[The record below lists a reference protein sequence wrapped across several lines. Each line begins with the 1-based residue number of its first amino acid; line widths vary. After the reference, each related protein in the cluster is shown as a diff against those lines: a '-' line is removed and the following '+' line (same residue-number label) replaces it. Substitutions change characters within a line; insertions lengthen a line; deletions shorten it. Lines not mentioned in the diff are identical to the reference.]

1 MSFPQDLE
9 FALSFICSL
18 LFHSKSLRLKNN
30 HEQFAQVALVALT
43 KRVTE
48 SKSLL
53 LLFKKEQHEWFT
65 CDQIGLKNE
74 LFARKNVFNSFP
86 PLLCRRVN
94 HSHRSFLRARGVILG
109 CCLLHKSTCEW
120 IAPITHY
127 KRATMSD
134 FLLSLFKKEQLR
146 DSLKKRANCN
156 CALLLKKKSNLL

>member
-94 HSHRSFLRARGVILG
+94 HSHHSFF
-109 CCLLHKSTCEW
+109 KSEG
-120 IAPITHY
+120 
-127 KRATMSD
+127 SD
-134 FLLSLFKKEQLR
+134 FRMLLITQEHLWVNCFQRSLQKSDHEWF
-146 DSLKKRANCN
+146 SLVT
-156 CALLLKKKSNLL
+156 L

>member
-53 LLFKKEQHEWFT
+53 LLFKKEQHE
-65 CDQIGLKNE
+65 
-74 LFARKNVFNSFP
+74 
-86 PLLCRRVN
+86 
-94 HSHRSFLRARGVILG
+94 
-109 CCLLHKSTCEW
+109 
-120 IAPITHY
+120 
-127 KRATMSD
+127 
-134 FLLSLFKKEQLR
+134 
-146 DSLKKRANCN
+146 
-156 CALLLKKKSNLL
+156 